1 MKKKKVT
8 PFIQLFRLLQTDE
21 QKAILYETIEPLKD
35 DYRDDFCLT
44 CVTYIRFGI
53 RRHFENRLMNVL
65 FTSYCEVL
73 DY

>member
-35 DYRDDFCLT
+35 DYRDDFCLA
-44 CVTYIRFGI
+44 CVAYIRFGI
-53 RRHFENRLMNVL
+53 RRHFENHLMNVL
-65 FTSYCEVL
+65 FASYCEVL

>member
-8 PFIQLFRLLQTDE
+8 PHIQLIRLLQTDE

-35 DYRDDFCLT
+35 DYSDDFCLA
-44 CVTYIRFGI
+44 CVAYIRFGI

-65 FTSYCEVL
+65 FASYCEVL

>member
-21 QKAILYETIEPLKD
+21 QKTILYETIEPLKD
-35 DYRDDFCLT
+35 DYRDDFCLS
-44 CVTYIRFGI
+44 CVAYIRFGI

-65 FTSYCEVL
+65 FASYCEVL

>member
-21 QKAILYETIEPLKD
+21 QKAILCETIEPLKD

-44 CVTYIRFGI
+44 CVAYIRFGI

-65 FTSYCEVL
+65 FASYCEVL